1 MIKEYLTQALDLNKL
16 YNVYLV
22 GVDDVEAARKEI
34 IEFIGKAFYQQQNA
48 LSHPDFMLV
57 EKSGNSAK
65 NIAMQQIR
73 ELQNFLNKTSII
85 SGYKTAIICGVD
97 QMNLNAANSCLK
109 LLEDTPKNTYVFLI
123 TTNAA
128 AILPTIRSRCRKITY
143 NYNSAV
149 LGNFGSKQ
157 VDDYYVRPFLKMT
170 KIDEHLSYIK
180 DFSTKDRELWVE
192 FTSNAQNLIAR
203 ICKNLSGHDIALSP
217 LEKKF
222 LDQIMPVSINYLTNR
237 YDKLVK
243 LTEDT
248 INFDLE
254 LRASYI
260 LLINIMN

>member
-1 MIKEYLTQALDLNKL
+1 MYAANANMTAIGIDVVYHVNSGLANFDYYNYTFDVIDTILNQHNNRELVNHQHTSYKQFIEKDIGDIIKQFNTRKIFMQYDPNANKHRL
-16 YNVYLV
+16 ELH
-22 GVDDVEAARKEI
+22 
-34 IEFIGKAFYQQQNA
+34 IEFLNYNLGRPTIHENDGSFIVYSWIGESR
-48 LSHPDFMLV
+48 L
-57 EKSGNSAK
+57 ENSFD
-65 NIAMQQIR
+65 ID
-73 ELQNFLNKTSII
+73 ELI
-85 SGYKTAIICGVD
+85 
-97 QMNLNAANSCLK
+97 K

-203 ICKNLSGHDIALSP
+203 ICKNLSGHDVALSP

-222 LDQIMPVSINYLTNR
+222 LEQKRVF
-237 YDKLVK
+237 
-243 LTEDT
+243 E
-248 INFDLE
+248 
-254 LRASYI
+254 I
-260 LLINIMN
+260 LKKQDE